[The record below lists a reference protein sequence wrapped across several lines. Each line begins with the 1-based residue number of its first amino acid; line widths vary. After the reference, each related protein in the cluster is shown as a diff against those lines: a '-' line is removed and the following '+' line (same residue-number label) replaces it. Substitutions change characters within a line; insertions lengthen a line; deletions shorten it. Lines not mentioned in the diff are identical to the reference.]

1 MRSASRLFKKAIK
14 AGVISGA
21 LNCGLGRSV
30 FLDQAFCH
38 PVRPRVA
45 CKRQKLTLCQTT
57 VFPKTVWR
65 AQVVVLSHFGVILRN
80 R

>member
-38 PVRPRVA
+38 PVRPKVA
-45 CKRQKLTLCQTT
+45 CKR
-57 VFPKTVWR
+57 
-65 AQVVVLSHFGVILRN
+65 
-80 R
+80 